1 MRIRLGKFVIIALG
15 ILTVGVLAS
24 RAQITN
30 QLGFK
35 MSQAFTVGNTTLPPG
50 SYVVRPVQGT
60 DQQVIEI
67 SSAAGKPS
75 VLVDVNS
82 AQPDGSQS
90 GTQLIFN
97 RYKSVL
103 ALSQVFPGNGNQGY
117 QLVQGHPEPIV
128 KDGKHKEYLQS
139 CNNRRKIARQNGQ
152 ARGAAFFV
160 AH

>member
-117 QLVQGHPEPIV
+117 QLVQGHPE
-128 KDGKHKEYLQS
+128 Q
-139 CNNRRKIARQNGQ
+139 IAAKTEKPTKQTVT
-152 ARGAAFFV
+152 ATAK
-160 AH
+160 